1 MKEKIY
7 CIPGLMCD
15 ERLWSRIEPLLN
27 HIYEIVHIKIPLV
40 SDFDE
45 IVDSIHDIIEDET
58 INLFG
63 FSFGAYISSYF
74 AVKYPHRVT
83 KLFLNAGTP
92 SKMTQEEIIKR
103 NMMIEKMDSFG
114 FRGISSKKIISL
126 LEKSNHQDK
135 ELVQIIQD
143 MYTDSGKEVYL
154 SQMKTINNRIALEEQ
169 LINLNIPITFFYSTE
184 DRLLN
189 YKSLEKFTNNHTH
202 ITKISRVG
210 TSHTIPLEMPKKL
223 SYEILKWME
232 N

>member
-1 MKEKIY
+1 
-7 CIPGLMCD
+7 
-15 ERLWSRIEPLLN
+15 
-27 HIYEIVHIKIPLV
+27 
-40 SDFDE
+40 
-45 IVDSIHDIIEDET
+45 
-58 INLFG
+58 
-63 FSFGAYISSYF
+63 
-74 AVKYPHRVT
+74 
-83 KLFLNAGTP
+83 
-92 SKMTQEEIIKR
+92 
-103 NMMIEKMDSFG
+103 
-114 FRGISSKKIISL
+114 
-126 LEKSNHQDK
+126 
-135 ELVQIIQD
+135 

>member
-114 FRGISSKKIISL
+114 F
-126 LEKSNHQDK
+126 
-135 ELVQIIQD
+135 
-143 MYTDSGKEVYL
+143 
-154 SQMKTINNRIALEEQ
+154 
-169 LINLNIPITFFYSTE
+169 
-184 DRLLN
+184 
-189 YKSLEKFTNNHTH
+189 
-202 ITKISRVG
+202 
-210 TSHTIPLEMPKKL
+210 
-223 SYEILKWME
+223 
-232 N
+232 